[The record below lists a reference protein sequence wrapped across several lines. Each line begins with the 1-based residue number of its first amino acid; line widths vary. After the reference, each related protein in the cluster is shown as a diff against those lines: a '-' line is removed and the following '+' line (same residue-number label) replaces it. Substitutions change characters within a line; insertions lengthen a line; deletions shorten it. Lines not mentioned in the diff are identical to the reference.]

1 MTAARGFSLVEI
13 LVATSVLAV
22 GLVAVA
28 TGLQYATG
36 SVDLGRRETGATFL
50 AEQRME
56 SLKSA
61 ALADW
66 ASPALAAGTTSEP
79 YGAILSAP
87 DYRRDTA
94 IADLGGDACMDLAPV
109 ATTCKRVRVT
119 VYYRFVAGTGGPN
132 QERRVD
138 LLTVLVARS

>member
-1 MTAARGFSLVEI
+1 VTAARGFSLVEI
-13 LVATSVLAV
+13 LVATFILAV

-28 TGLQYATG
+28 TGLQYATS
-36 SVDLGRRETGATFL
+36 SVDIGRRETVATFL

-56 SLKSA
+56 SLRSS

-66 ASPALAAGTTSEP
+66 ASPVLVAGISSEP
-79 YGAILSAP
+79 YGAIPGAP
-87 DYRRDTA
+87 GYRRDTA
-94 IADLGGDACMDLAPV
+94 VSDLGGDDCTDPAPV

-119 VYYRFVAGTGGPN
+119 VYYRPVTGTGGVD

-138 LLTVLVARS
+138 LLTVLVSRA

>member
-1 MTAARGFSLVEI
+1 VTTARGFSLVEI
-13 LVATSVLAV
+13 LVATSLLAV

-36 SVDLGRRETGATFL
+36 SVDLGRRETIATFF

-56 SLKSA
+56 SLKSS

-66 ASPALAAGTTSEP
+66 ASPALVAGTISEP

-87 DYRRDTA
+87 EYRRDTA
-94 IADLGGDACMDLAPV
+94 ITDLGGDDCSDPAPV
-109 ATTCKRVRVT
+109 ATACKLVRVT
-119 VYYRFVAGTGGPN
+119 VYYRAVTGAGGVGR
-132 QERRVD
+132 ERRVD
-138 LLTVLVARS
+138 VLTVLVARS